1 MSDSTGSIGIVGT
14 GIAGLHLA
22 LMLQQHGVPVTIY
35 TDRTP
40 EQVATG
46 RLLNTVMHHHAT
58 RERDREL
65 GAASWP
71 LAECGWW
78 TRYHSVRGTSGVDYR
93 GNFDLAS
100 VAVDYRLYLPHL
112 EREFV
117 SRGGEIQLKRLDVA
131 ELEQVSGQHDL
142 MVVATG
148 RGPVAEMFGLR
159 KEYSPYS
166 APQRLCLA
174 ALVSGVDRPDVEGVS
189 INASRGEGELIEFP
203 MLTAQGR
210 ATALLFENMPD
221 SDLAQLVHQKY
232 ADDPGAFDKRV
243 LSALE
248 QHYPRV
254 FERVR
259 LDKFGILSGDDILQG
274 GVTPVVRNDYIRLD
288 SGCYA
293 LAVGD
298 CHAAVDPLM
307 GQGANAASYS
317 ALVTGQAI
325 LDEIVYDEMF
335 CRRVAASREEMVL
348 GATLVTNMY
357 LEFPEHLRTLQKASV
372 RSQEV
377 ANRVAAAFA
386 DPREMWRI
394 IATPERV
401 DAFVRSV
408 EDR

>member
-1 MSDSTGSIGIVGT
+1 MGDSTGSIGIVGT

-65 GAASWP
+65 GVAPWP

-78 TRYHSVRGTSGVDYR
+78 TRYHSVLGNPGVDYR
-93 GNFDLAS
+93 GNFDNAS

-117 SRGGEIQLKRLDVA
+117 SRGGEVQVKRLDVA
-131 ELEQVSGQHDL
+131 ELEQVSARHDL

-159 KEYSPYS
+159 EEYSPYS
-166 APQRLCLA
+166 APRRLCLA
-174 ALVSGVDRPDVEGVS
+174 TLVTGVDRPEVEGVS

-203 MLTAQGR
+203 MLTAQGKV
-210 ATALLFENMPD
+210 TALLFENMPD
-221 SDLAQLVHQKY
+221 SELAQLVQQKY
-232 ADDPGAFDKRV
+232 VDDPGAFDK
-243 LSALE
+243 LLLTALE
-248 QHYPRV
+248 KHYPRV

-259 LDKFGILSGDDILQG
+259 PDEFGVLSADDILQG
-274 GVTPVVRNDYIRLD
+274 GVTPVVRNDYVRLG
-288 SGCYA
+288 SGRYA

-325 LDEIVYDEMF
+325 LDETVYDETF
-335 CRRVAASREEMVL
+335 CRRVAGLREEMVL

-357 LEFPEHLRTLQKASV
+357 LEFPEHLRTLQKASL

-377 ANRVAAAFA
+377 ANGVAAAFA
-386 DPREMWRI
+386 DPRQMWRI
-394 IATPERV
+394 MSTPERV
-401 DAFVRSV
+401 DAYVRSV